1 MLNRLYQILIGLASG
16 ALITFLIAHSYYTEK
31 IQRLYAELEVKAR
44 TEDLDNLQKQRDTEN
59 YFINLQ
65 NAVEGQALND
75 YEQISVKFNSFD
87 FSPDPDSL
95 QQQTNTSDNA
105 TALSGSSTA
114 ASQTA
119 AACDCGRLRQ
129 TYNNLKR
136 TCGVIAKER
145 DELAVDKNEL
155 VKLYNTV
162 RAQYGTQDNL
172 QKDSGAAAI
181 RQERQNP

>member
-1 MLNRLYQILIGLASG
+1 MLNRLYQILIGVASG
-16 ALITFLIAHSYYTEK
+16 ALITFLIAHGYYTEK

-44 TEDLDNLQKQRDTEN
+44 TEDLNNLQKQRDTEN

-65 NAVEGQALND
+65 NAVEVQALNEYD
-75 YEQISVKFNSFD
+75 QISVKFNSFD
-87 FSPDPDSL
+87 FSADLDSL
-95 QQQTNTSDNA
+95 QQQNHTSDNA
-105 TALSGSSTA
+105 TALSGAASA

-129 TYNNLKR
+129 TYNTLKR

-162 RAQYGTQDNL
+162 RAQYGTPDNL
-172 QKDSGAAAI
+172 QKDSRPAAI
-181 RQERQNP
+181 RQER

>member
-44 TEDLDNLQKQRDTEN
+44 TEDLNNLQKQRDTEN

-75 YEQISVKFNSFD
+75 YEQISVKFNSFA

-105 TALSGSSTA
+105 PALSGTSTA
-114 ASQTA
+114 SSKISES
-119 AACDCGRLRQ
+119 CDCGRLRQ

-155 VKLYNTV
+155 VKLYNQV
-162 RAQYGTQDNL
+162 RATYGNETEN
-172 QKDSGAAAI
+172 
-181 RQERQNP
+181 RVQEGK

>member
-44 TEDLDNLQKQRDTEN
+44 TEDLNNLQKQRDTEN

-75 YEQISVKFNSFD
+75 YEQISVKFNSFA

-136 TCGVIAKER
+136 TCGVLAKER
-145 DELAVDKNEL
+145 DELAVDRNEL
-155 VKLYNTV
+155 IRLYNQV
-162 RAQYGTQDNL
+162 RATYGNETENRVQE
-172 QKDSGAAAI
+172 GERAAAL
-181 RQERQNP
+181 RSKR

>member
-31 IQRLYAELEVKAR
+31 IQRIYAELEVKAK
-44 TEDLDNLQKQRDTEN
+44 TEDLNNLQKQRDTEN

-75 YEQISVKFNSFD
+75 YEQISVKFKSFA

-105 TALSGSSTA
+105 TALSGSSSA

-136 TCGVIAKER
+136 TCGILAKER

>member
-75 YEQISVKFNSFD
+75 YEQISVKFNSFA
-87 FSPDPDSL
+87 FSPDPHSL

-105 TALSGSSTA
+105 TALSGASSA

>member
-44 TEDLDNLQKQRDTEN
+44 TEDLDNLQKQRDAEN

-87 FSPDPDSL
+87 FSAGLDSL

-105 TALSGSSTA
+105 TALSGASTA
-114 ASQTA
+114 ARQTA
-119 AACDCGRLRQ
+119 ATCDCGRLRQ

>member
-44 TEDLDNLQKQRDTEN
+44 TEDLDNLQKQRDAEN

-95 QQQTNTSDNA
+95 QQQTNTSGNA
-105 TALSGSSTA
+105 TALSGAPSA
-114 ASQTA
+114 ATKTA

>member
-31 IQRLYAELEVKAR
+31 IQRLYAELEVKAK

-65 NAVEGQALND
+65 NAVEAQALNEYD
-75 YEQISVKFNSFD
+75 QISVRFNSFD
-87 FSPDPDSL
+87 FSAEPHGL
-95 QQQTNTSDNA
+95 QQQDHTSDNA

-114 ASQTA
+114 ATKTT

-129 TYNNLKR
+129 TYNTLKR
-136 TCGVIAKER
+136 TCGILAKER
-145 DELAVDKNEL
+145 DELAVDRNEL
-155 VKLYNTV
+155 IKLYNQV
-162 RAQYGTQDNL
+162 RAQYGTQDYI

-181 RQERQNP
+181 RQER